1 MHAASIE
8 YLSIQQAAALKGTS
22 TRAIYDILSSAAR
35 RARIFPRAQKVGDGR
50 RGVWLLH
57 PQDVESWTPRA
68 YPR

>member
-1 MHAASIE
+1 MQ
-8 YLSIQQAAALKGTS
+8 YLSIQDAATLKGTS

-35 RARIFPRAQKVGDGR
+35 RARIFPRAQKIGEGR

-57 PQDVESWTPRA
+57 ADDVESWTPRA